1 MNRARRALAV
11 GIVTMGLAVA
21 AGATSET
28 TSPAPD
34 LATVRRAAAGL
45 AVPFEENRGQ
55 FEPEVAY
62 LAKTFAGS
70 VFVTREGQ
78 LVYSLPG
85 RELAAAENGSPAA
98 KPDRRER
105 RQAERGPGWALEERL
120 LGAGPLSPEGA
131 EAAVT
136 HVTRFTP
143 AGTFQADTWER
154 VRLGEAWTGIEV
166 ELAARGQNFEKLF
179 HLAPGADPARIRVG
193 LRGAE
198 RLSVADDGR
207 LVVTTGNGDLAYT
220 APVAW
225 QEIGGERRAV
235 EVRYA
240 LLEPPA
246 GGEEKAWGFA
256 LGAYDP
262 QQPLTIDPLLQST
275 YLGGNGYDYVN
286 TLALAANGDVLV
298 AGYTDSSDFPKRMGG
313 TQPANGGGVDG
324 FVSRLTGDLRTIVQ
338 STYLGGAGT
347 DQINALEPNE
357 AGWFPVV
364 WVGGYTDSTSFPG
377 ITSSSAQQT
386 NAGGWDGFVSC
397 LSSDLTLM
405 YGSTYFGGS
414 GTDGI
419 TALAIAD
426 NGDIV
431 VGGFTRSE
439 NLPKRANGAQPTYSG
454 NADGFVARIRGDLG
468 LIWQSTYLGGN
479 DYDVITTLALAGNG
493 DVIVGGDS
501 ESDGLLGA
509 VFDSAQQFRAGSR
522 DGFVSRLA
530 GDLKSVVRSTYVG
543 GSFEDRINALIVTG
557 GGTVLV
563 GGLTASADLHG
574 ISAWSA
580 QAEYGGGIWDG
591 FVTQLSGNLKNFL
604 MSTYLGGSGAE
615 LIEALI
621 EVPNVL
627 GSPILVAGSTTST
640 DLPGINAASAQAIY
654 GGGNGDGFLS
664 YLSRFGNF
672 WTIAQSTYLGG
683 GGSDGIH
690 AMARTSEGRVFVGG
704 NTDSLDDLPG
714 IQNGAQTNYGGGYRD
729 GFISL
734 LRDDLTASLFADNF
748 ETGNICRWDAARG
761 ASGTP
766 CN

>member
-34 LATVRRAAAGL
+34 LATVRQAATNL

-85 RELAAAENGSPAA
+85 RELAAASDSPAA

-105 RQAERGPGWALEERL
+105 RQAERGPGWALGERL

-198 RLSVADDGR
+198 RLAVADDGR

-240 LLEPPA
+240 LLEPTTDS
-246 GGEEKAWGFA
+246 EEKAYGFA

-262 QQPLTIDPLLQST
+262 QQPLTIDPLIQST
-275 YLGGNGYDYVN
+275 YLGGSESDLFSAVAL
-286 TLALAANGDVLV
+286 LAGGDVLV
-298 AGYTDSSDFPKRMGG
+298 AGFTDSPDFPKRTGGAQPTYSGGLYDGFIARLSGDLRTLVQSTYLGG
-313 TQPANGGGVDG
+313 TKDDRISALEPNEAGGFSVVWVGGWTTSANFPGVTSSSPQPIKAGGVDG
-324 FVSRLTGDLRTIVQ
+324 FVSLLTADLKNLVK
-338 STYLGGAGT
+338 
-347 DQINALEPNE
+347 
-357 AGWFPVV
+357 
-364 WVGGYTDSTSFPG
+364 
-377 ITSSSAQQT
+377 
-386 NAGGWDGFVSC
+386 
-397 LSSDLTLM
+397 
-405 YGSTYFGGS
+405 STYFGGN
-414 GTDGI
+414 GEDHLD
-419 TALAIAD
+419 ALTLAAD
-426 NGDIV
+426 GDIL
-431 VGGFTRSE
+431 VGGWTKSTD
-439 NLPKRANGAQPTYSG
+439 LPKSANGAQPAYSG
-454 NADGFVARIRGDLG
+454 NADGFVARIKGDMSQ
-468 LIWQSTYLGGN
+468 IRQSTYLGGSES
-479 DYDVITTLALAGNG
+479 DFVTTLAVAGNG
-493 DVIVGGDS
+493 DVVVGGQTS
-501 ESDGLLGA
+501 SDGLLGA
-509 VFDSAQQFRAGSR
+509 VFNSAQQFRAGEA

-530 GDLKSVVRSTYVG
+530 GNLKSVVRSTYVG
-543 GSFEDRINALIVTG
+543 GNSLDALNTLIVTSSGGIWAG
-557 GGTVLV
+557 GGTRSTDLRGVSSWSPQPEN
-563 GGLTASADLHG
+563 GGDL
-574 ISAWSA
+574 
-580 QAEYGGGIWDG
+580 DG
-591 FVTQLSGNLKNFL
+591 FVSNLSGDLTSYV
-604 MSTYLGGSGAE
+604 MTTYLGGSGWDE
-615 LIEALI
+615 INALV
-621 EVPNVL
+621 EVPSGL
-627 GSPILVAGSTTST
+627 WRSILVAGTTEST
-640 DLPGINAASAQAIY
+640 DLPGIRADSAQAIH
-654 GGGNGDGFLS
+654 GGGFDDGFLS
-664 YLSRFGNF
+664 YLSQVGNF
-672 WTIAQSTYLGG
+672 WTIKRSTYLGAEG
-683 GGSDGIH
+683 RDKIVS
-690 AMARTSEGRVFVGG
+690 MARTPRGEVVVGG
-704 NTDSLDDLPG
+704 DTDSLDLPG
-714 IQNGAQTNYGGGYRD
+714 RAGGAQPNYGGGAFDAYLA
-729 GFISL
+729 L
-734 LRDDLTASLFADNF
+734 LTEDLKASLFEDGF

>member
-34 LATVRRAAAGL
+34 LATVRQAATNL

-120 LGAGPLSPEGA
+120 LGAGPLTPQGS

-240 LLEPPA
+240 LLEPLA
-246 GGEEKAWGFA
+246 GGDEKAWGFA
-256 LGAYDP
+256 LGAYDS

-275 YLGGNGYDYVN
+275 YLGGNEGEGIMAV
-286 TLALAANGDVLV
+286 ALLDDGDVLV
-298 AGYTDSSDFPKRMGG
+298 GGYTESTNFPGRVNGAQPSKAGG
-313 TQPANGGGVDG
+313 TDG
-324 FVSRLTGDLRTIVQ
+324 FISRLTGDLRTLVQ
-338 STYLGGAGT
+338 TTYLGGTG
-347 DQINALEPNE
+347 DELIYALEPNE
-357 AGWFPVV
+357 AGWFPTV
-364 WVGGYTDSTSFPG
+364 WVGGHTTSTPFPG
-377 ITSSSAQQT
+377 VTPSSAQPT
-386 NAGGWDGFVSC
+386 RAGGVDGFVSC
-397 LSSDLTLM
+397 LSTNLTSL

-414 GTDGI
+414 GEDHLQ
-419 TALAIAD
+419 ALTLAAD
-426 NGDIV
+426 GDIL
-431 VGGFTRSE
+431 VGGWTKST
-439 NLPKRANGAQPTYSG
+439 NLPKSANGAQPTYSG
-454 NADGFVARIRGDLG
+454 DADGFVARIRGDLG
-468 LIWQSTYLGGN
+468 LIRQSTYLGGSKS
-479 DYDVITTLALAGNG
+479 DFVATLAVAGNG
-493 DVIVGGDS
+493 DVVVGGHTS
-501 ESDGLLGA
+501 SDGLLGA
-509 VFDSAQQFRAGSR
+509 VFNSAQQFRAGLN

-543 GSFEDRINALIVTG
+543 GSSNDGISTLIVTSSG
-557 GGTVLV
+557 GIWV
-563 GGLTASADLHG
+563 GGSTRSADLRG
-574 ISAWSA
+574 VTSGSP
-580 QAEYGGGIWDG
+580 QPENGGDLDG
-591 FVTQLSGNLKNFL
+591 FVSNLSGDLTSYV
-604 MSTYLGGSGAE
+604 MTTYLGGSGWDE
-615 LIEALI
+615 INALV
-621 EVPNVL
+621 EVRSGL
-627 GSPILVAGSTTST
+627 WRSILVAGTTEST
-640 DLPGINAASAQAIY
+640 DLPGIRADSAQAIH
-654 GGGNGDGFLS
+654 GGGFDDGFLS
-664 YLSRFGNF
+664 YLSQVGNF
-672 WTIAQSTYLGG
+672 WTIKRSTYLGAEG
-683 GGSDGIH
+683 RDKIVS
-690 AMARTSEGRVFVGG
+690 MARTPRGEVVVGG
-704 NTDSLDDLPG
+704 DTDSLDLPG
-714 IQNGAQTNYGGGYRD
+714 RAGGAQPNYGGGAFDAYLA
-729 GFISL
+729 L
-734 LRDDLTASLFADNF
+734 LTEDLKASLFEDGF